1 MLIKLLGFTEIIEI
15 DVFFTY
21 KPIKLLRFT
30 VIIQIDAFFLQLQF
44 TVEISYFEIYNEKIH
59 DLLAPSK
66 KKENKRVQ
74 VMIENFFF
82 HVTML

>member
-1 MLIKLLGFTEIIEI
+1 MH
-15 DVFFTY
+15 
-21 KPIKLLRFT
+21 
-30 VIIQIDAFFLQLQF
+30 FLQLQF

-74 VMIENFFF
+74 VMVENLHCIPYF